1 MQTSHKK
8 YLQKYRTMIT
18 NDNILPQKAPH
29 PKMVI
34 NINTK
39 PQKMK
44 NMQSKSTLKNAKKYK
59 CTKKEDKE
67 E

>member
-1 MQTSHKK
+1 MQKIHC
-8 YLQKYRTMIT
+8 MIT

-29 PKMVI
+29 TIMVT
-34 NINTK
+34 NINTNSQK
-39 PQKMK
+39 PK